1 VRIHRFAYGVAA
13 IALLGFG
20 ASTARAN
27 SRAGVGTTG
36 PGSPDCSSLALSL
49 NTSGELVPIGTGPD
63 EMNFCE
69 AGVNIGSI
77 EVIGSLG
84 DLADQFS
91 LYSPLL
97 SAPTVDGSGGGLTE
111 SQIDALLSSLAW
123 TQTCG
128 ADGTGWE
135 CTLTAPRESSAEGA
149 ILATLTK
156 DGVIN
161 DGDCDR
167 DDTILFV
174 PKNCDLFFTTGAI
187 GNLTGPDEG
196 NGSPFNT
203 ADALTSQSFGV
214 PEPGTIALLLAG
226 MVGLFAFRRK
236 YAL

>member
-20 ASTARAN
+20 ATTARAT

-36 PGSPDCSSLALSL
+36 PGSPPCSTFPISV
-49 NTSGELVPIGTGPD
+49 TESGTIISVDNQCTE
-63 EMNFCE
+63 
-69 AGVNIGSI
+69 GVNTVSI
-77 EVIGSLG
+77 EVIGTAPLE
-84 DLADQFS
+84 

-97 SAPTVDGSGGGLTE
+97 EVPTVDDSGKGLSE
-111 SQIDALLSSLAW
+111 LGANLLLLSTGTTLEW

-128 ADGTGWE
+128 ADGADFE
-135 CTLTAPRESSAEGA
+135 CTLTAPTPNAYDLGVLGV
-149 ILATLTK
+149 LAKAGIT
-156 DGVIN
+156 N

-174 PKNCDLFFTTGAI
+174 PAGCDLFFTTGAI
-187 GNLTGPDEG
+187 GNLPGDSKQAGDFLNPNEVV
-196 NGSPFNT
+196 
-203 ADALTSQSFGV
+203 TSESFGV
-214 PEPGTIALLLAG
+214 PEPGTVALLLAG